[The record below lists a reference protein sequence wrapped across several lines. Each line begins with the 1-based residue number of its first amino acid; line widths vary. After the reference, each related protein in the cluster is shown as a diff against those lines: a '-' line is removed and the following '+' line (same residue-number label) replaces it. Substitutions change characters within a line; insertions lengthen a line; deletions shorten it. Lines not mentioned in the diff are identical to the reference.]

1 MGTILKDLVSWASAP
16 AWAARWG
23 EQIPTI
29 LLAFAGGGGGQALS
43 LDANLLWGHTEHC
56 ETFDNPPL
64 CQENFKVQLLEVWGF
79 QNT

>member
-1 MGTILKDLVSWASAP
+1 MGAIPRPVQCLLGQQGVTPDPSA
-16 AWAARWG
+16 RC
-23 EQIPTI
+23 
-29 LLAFAGGGGGQALS
+29 AFAGGGGGQALS
-43 LDANLLWGHTEHC
+43 LDANLLWGRTEPC